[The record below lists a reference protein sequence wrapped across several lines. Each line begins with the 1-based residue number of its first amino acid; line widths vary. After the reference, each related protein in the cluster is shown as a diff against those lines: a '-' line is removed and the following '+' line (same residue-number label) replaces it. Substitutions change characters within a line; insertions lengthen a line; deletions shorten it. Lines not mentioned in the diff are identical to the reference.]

1 MFQTSVHGLE
11 CTGSILMIDHL
22 NKVYLAH
29 TSKPEFRNSKH
40 SSACMCLTLN
50 KTSLF
55 KQRARDLAWQ
65 MYLLLLIILHQA
77 TRKLQS
83 YCIYKLGRFKGA
95 VGGSWDCGS
104 LFKPSMLV
112 LTWVISSSI
121 SGVPQFIYLNSI
133 STYCQKWYRSST
145 MNSFSS
151 LLFRNSI
158 ILSKSMLIVKNKTLL
173 LMTKIQ
179 C

>member
-1 MFQTSVHGLE
+1 
-11 CTGSILMIDHL
+11 MIDHL

-65 MYLLLLIILHQA
+65 MYLLLLIILHRA

-83 YCIYKLGRFKGA
+83 YCIYKLRGFKGA
-95 VGGSWDCGS
+95 VGGSQDCGS
-104 LFKPSMLV
+104 LFKFSTLV
-112 LTWVISSSI
+112 LTWAISCSI
-121 SGVPQFIYLNSI
+121 FGVPQFIYLSSI
-133 STYCQKWYRSST
+133 PTYCQKWERS
-145 MNSFSS
+145 NSHDSFFLSP
-151 LLFRNSI
+151 FRNYI
-158 ILSKSMLIVKNKTLL
+158 LLSKSMLIVKNKTLL